1 MAGARGQQPASV
13 FPLLPR
19 SSLFPS
25 GKLSA
30 RHLFAGRCW
39 LLSLHSSEAVRESW
53 LGARTSPAWS
63 CYGSSRGP
71 QEGAGALGEAGPPLA
86 PCSAVPL
93 HIRGPQSPCPA
104 ARLRSVVHRLW
115 ESREPLRQEVRATAP
130 PAPPSLR
137 PHRARGLHHCQVPIF
152 FKRGE
157 TPLECKLGTERQK
170 GLCKP
175 ALLAPKVAC
184 PRWEPQGGQA
194 PHGAWAASGAS
205 PLPRALLSQV
215 ENGLQAGLGECL
227 QKSET
232 QPPTERTAEPSWA
245 GGLGKTA

>member
-1 MAGARGQQPASV
+1 ME
-13 FPLLPR
+13 LLQ
-19 SSLFPS
+19 LFPR
-25 GKLSA
+25 A
-30 RHLFAGRCW
+30 TGR
-39 LLSLHSSEAVRESW
+39 SW
-53 LGARTSPAWS
+53 GP
-63 CYGSSRGP
+63 GRGRDTT
-71 QEGAGALGEAGPPLA
+71 GPMF
-86 PCSAVPL
+86 CSAPSHQRPPVPL
-93 HIRGPQSPCPA
+93 PSCEAEKRRAQEP
-104 ARLRSVVHRLW
+104 RLW

-137 PHRARGLHHCQVPIF
+137 PRRARGLHHCQVPIF

-194 PHGAWAASGAS
+194 PRGAWAASGAS